1 MKYPN
6 LISGAIAASAPIT
19 YFTNAYGFDDD
30 RYMEIITKDFRDTNL
45 SQSLTCDLK
54 IGKTYDKIIAKE
66 LNQTYY
72 NTFNQLFQL
81 CTNITNSTGVTYLE
95 DWITNALTYMAMT
108 DYPYPTD
115 FLSYMPGN
123 PVNVSCHYFDNLTD
137 S

>member
-72 NTFNQLFQL
+72 NTFN
-81 CTNITNSTGVTYLE
+81 
-95 DWITNALTYMAMT
+95 
-108 DYPYPTD
+108 
-115 FLSYMPGN
+115 
-123 PVNVSCHYFDNLTD
+123 
-137 S
+137 